1 MTPNLRL
8 LAIAGVLLLSCS
20 VPALAGQAAPNG
32 QASAPRDRVV
42 VDELVLRDGSRLY
55 GSVVRETESELVF
68 RTWAGV
74 QMIVPR
80 ADVVSLRKV
89 DGSIGQGEFWRA
101 DPNRTRLFFAPTAR
115 SLRQGEVTL
124 GVYEF
129 LMPFVQVGV
138 TDRFSIGGGTPL
150 VFGLGQGWDR
160 PFWLTPKLQ
169 VYSGARTQ
177 VAVGTLHFFGMG
189 GDGGGIAYAVG
200 TFDLREGSLTIG
212 AGRTYTGFD
221 GGGGVLMIGGEA
233 QVARNIKL
241 VTENYVWSGGGG
253 ITSGGVRF
261 FGERL
266 SADVG
271 IGIPIGVGEF
281 FIGPVVNFV
290 YVF

>member
-1 MTPNLRL
+1 MTNLFRL
-8 LAIAGVLLLSCS
+8 LAIITVLFLGDP
-20 VPALAGQAAPNG
+20 VPALAAPAAPDG
-32 QASAPRDRVV
+32 QASVPRDRVV

-55 GSVVRETESELVF
+55 GSVERETESELVV

-74 QMIVPR
+74 EMTVPR

-101 DPNRTRLFFAPTAR
+101 DPNRTRLFFAPTGR
-115 SLRQGEVTL
+115 SLPKGEVTL

-150 VFGLGQGWDR
+150 VFGAGQGWDR
-160 PFWLTPKLQ
+160 PFWLTPKLP
-169 VYSGARTQ
+169 VYSGGRTQ

-189 GDGGGIAYAVG
+189 GDGGGIAYAAG
-200 TFDLREGSLTIG
+200 TFDLREGSLTVG
-212 AGRTYTGFD
+212 VGRTYTGFD

-233 QVARNIKL
+233 QVMRNIKL
-241 VTENYVWSGGGG
+241 VTENYAWGGGG
-253 ITSGGVRF
+253 ITSGGIRF

-266 SADVG
+266 SADLG
-271 IGIPIGVGEF
+271 LAFPIGADGF
-281 FIGPVVNFV
+281 FAFPVVNFV
-290 YVF
+290 YVW